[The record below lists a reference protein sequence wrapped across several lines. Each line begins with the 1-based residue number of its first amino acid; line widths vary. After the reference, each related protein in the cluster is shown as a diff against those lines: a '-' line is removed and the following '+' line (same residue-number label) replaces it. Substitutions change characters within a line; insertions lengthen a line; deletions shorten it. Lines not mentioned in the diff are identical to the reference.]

1 MVSGRKNQ
9 SVWPQG
15 PCCEALHCISSSTLC
30 SACGYF
36 TSGWLLA
43 SLARCICWR
52 HFRFVFCDCSS
63 SVWHLY
69 FFWESI
75 TDCIHV
81 AAFFCFSG
89 LVVASF
95 CYLQFFPPPCDVDGM
110 YYATIYYFFYNVDW
124 VYVYMRVRVTMRY
137 SFLIVVHSSSLL
149 PEMWTPE
156 GMGSFYICIRG
167 GFVRP
172 LYIISAHQERM
183 TCDLWHGDHKFH
195 ECLGTKIAR
204 AISSPILRNTVA
216 KETLYS
222 IKKIIR

>member
-9 SVWPQG
+9 SIWPKG

-75 TDCIHV
+75 TDCIHL

-110 YYATIYYFFYNVDW
+110 YYATIYYFFITLIE
-124 VYVYMRVRVTMRY
+124 YMYIWESPCATPFWLLYTHLHY
-137 SFLIVVHSSSLL
+137 SLKCGLQKEWGVF
-149 PEMWTPE
+149 
-156 GMGSFYICIRG
+156 
-167 GFVRP
+167 
-172 LYIISAHQERM
+172 IS
-183 TCDLWHGDHKFH
+183 
-195 ECLGTKIAR
+195 
-204 AISSPILRNTVA
+204 V
-216 KETLYS
+216 
-222 IKKIIR
+222 